1 LLKPVLIDQDPFSVS
16 ELWHTMRNTLNG
28 RSGGILFEAIAGVD
42 IALWDIMGKALS
54 VNIATLLGGRN
65 AKTVPAYASSIMVS
79 NDTEKEALRLLQLG
93 FNIIKMKIGNGI
105 ATDLERV
112 AHLRKIVG
120 DDIKIVTDVNYIYH
134 EDEAEQ
140 LAHYLAE
147 YDVCWLEEPI
157 RPENREGYKR
167 LAQRSPVP
175 LAAGES
181 EFTARDFSDLIAC
194 GAVKFVQPDVS
205 RSGGITETR
214 NIALLADAFHLWYA
228 PHVGFSGIVCL
239 AATLQLAAALPNL
252 FAYECMINP
261 NPFREELA
269 IEPVGLAEQLIDGDA
284 EVPQNPGLG
293 IELNWEAVE
302 RMRIRT

>member
-1 LLKPVLIDQDPFSVS
+1 
-16 ELWHTMRNTLNG
+16 M
-28 RSGGILFEAIAGVD
+28 
-42 IALWDIMGKALS
+42 
-54 VNIATLLGGRN
+54 LGGRN
-65 AKTVPAYASSIMVS
+65 AKTVLAYASSIMVS
-79 NDTEKEALRLLQLG
+79 NDTEKEANRLLELG
-93 FNIIKMKIGNGI
+93 FTIIKMKIGNGLE
-105 ATDLERV
+105 TDLKRI
-112 AHLRKIVG
+112 AHLREIVG
-120 DDIKIVTDVNYIYH
+120 DDIKIVTDVNYAYT

-140 LAHYLAE
+140 LAHSLAE

-181 EFTARDFSDLIAC
+181 EFTAKDFSDLIAS
-194 GAVKFVQPDVS
+194 GAVKFVQPDVT

-214 NIALLADAFHLWYA
+214 NIALLADAFHLRYA

-261 NPFREELA
+261 NPFREQLA
-269 IEPVGLAEQLIDGDA
+269 VEPVGLAEQLIDGEA
-284 EVPQNPGLG
+284 EVPQKTGLG

-302 RMRIRT
+302 RMQVRI